1 MVEHNDP
8 APRTAR
14 WQPARKLR
22 APVAF
27 VAGILAT
34 LIALVTY
41 SVLAPAPTTTLTMR
55 DVNDAIARAMASAT
69 PRPALSV
76 SVYHAVAPSVVLIQ
90 ARIGAQRAGARS
102 DGELRELGSGVIV
115 NERGLILTSL
125 HVVEDA
131 TNILVT
137 FADGS
142 AAPALIIAEQPEND
156 IAVLRPLRLPATL
169 VPATL
174 GNPNAL
180 RVGDEAYVIGNPLGL
195 RGSLS
200 AGVISGLG
208 RSFKPQNRTR
218 KLENLIQFD
227 AAVNPGSSGGP
238 LLNRYGQVVGIVTA
252 LANPSGGDSFS
263 GIGFAVPIDI
273 AGGAVGAPLY

>member
-1 MVEHNDP
+1 
-8 APRTAR
+8 
-14 WQPARKLR
+14 
-22 APVAF
+22 
-27 VAGILAT
+27 
-34 LIALVTY
+34 
-41 SVLAPAPTTTLTMR
+41 
-55 DVNDAIARAMASAT
+55 MASAT

-76 SVYHAVAPSVVLIQ
+76 SVYQAVAPSVVLIRAQ
-90 ARIGAQRAGARS
+90 GGAQRAGARS

-125 HVVEDA
+125 HVVENA

-142 AAPALIIAEQPEND
+142 EAPALIIADQPEND
-156 IAVLRPLRLPATL
+156 IAVLRPLRLPAML
-169 VPATL
+169 APATL

-180 RVGDEAYVIGNPLGL
+180 RVGDEAYVVSNPLGL

-200 AGVISGLG
+200 AGVISGLK
-208 RSFKPQNRTR
+208 RSFKPQNRAR

>member
-1 MVEHNDP
+1 MAEHNDS
-8 APRTAR
+8 APRTAG
-14 WQPARKLR
+14 WQPAHKLR
-22 APVAF
+22 APLAF
-27 VAGILAT
+27 TAGILA
-34 LIALVTY
+34 ALVALVIY
-41 SVLAPAPTTTLTMR
+41 SALAPAPATLTMR

-76 SVYHAVAPSVVLIQ
+76 SVYQAVAPSVVLIRAQ
-90 ARIGAQRAGARS
+90 GGAQRAGARS

-125 HVVEDA
+125 HVVENA

-142 AAPALIIAEQPEND
+142 EAPALIIAEQPEND
-156 IAVLRPLRLPATL
+156 IAVLRPLRLPAML
-169 VPATL
+169 APATL

-180 RVGDEAYVIGNPLGL
+180 RVGDEAYVVSNPLGL

-200 AGVISGLG
+200 AGVISGLK
-208 RSFKPQNRTR
+208 RSFKPQNRAR

>member
-1 MVEHNDP
+1 MAEHNDS
-8 APRTAR
+8 APRTAG
-14 WQPARKLR
+14 WQPAHKLR
-22 APVAF
+22 TPLAF
-27 VAGILAT
+27 TAGILA
-34 LIALVTY
+34 ALVALVIY
-41 SVLAPAPTTTLTMR
+41 SALAPAPATVTMR

-76 SVYHAVAPSVVLIQ
+76 SVYQAVAPSVVLIRAQ
-90 ARIGAQRAGARS
+90 GGAQRAGARS

-125 HVVEDA
+125 HVVENA

-142 AAPALIIAEQPEND
+142 EAPALIIADQPEND
-156 IAVLRPLRLPATL
+156 IAVLRPLRLPAML
-169 VPATL
+169 APATL

-180 RVGDEAYVIGNPLGL
+180 RVGDEAYVVSNPLGL

-200 AGVISGLG
+200 AGVISGLK
-208 RSFKPQNRTR
+208 RSFKPQNRAR

>member
-1 MVEHNDP
+1 MAEYNDS
-8 APRTAR
+8 APRTAG
-14 WQPARKLR
+14 WQPAHKLR
-22 APVAF
+22 TPLAF
-27 VAGILAT
+27 TAGILA
-34 LIALVTY
+34 ALVALVIY
-41 SVLAPAPTTTLTMR
+41 SALAPAPATVTMR

-76 SVYHAVAPSVVLIQ
+76 SVYQAVAPSVVLIRAQ
-90 ARIGAQRAGARS
+90 GGAQRAGARS

-131 TNILVT
+131 TDILVT

-142 AAPALIIAEQPEND
+142 EAPALIIADQPEND
-156 IAVLRPLRLPATL
+156 IAVLRPLRLPAML
-169 VPATL
+169 APATL

-180 RVGDEAYVIGNPLGL
+180 RVGDEAYVVSNPLGL

-200 AGVISGLG
+200 AGVISGLK
-208 RSFKPQNRTR
+208 RSFKPQNRAR

>member
-1 MVEHNDP
+1 MAEHNDP
-8 APRTAR
+8 APRTAE
-14 WQPARKLR
+14 WQPAHRLR
-22 APVAF
+22 TPLAF

-34 LIALVTY
+34 LIALMIYGALVPT
-41 SVLAPAPTTTLTMR
+41 PATVTMR

-76 SVYHAVAPSVVLIQ
+76 GVYQAVAPSVVLVRAQ
-90 ARIGAQRAGARS
+90 GGAQRTGARS
-102 DGELRELGSGVIV
+102 DGALRELGSGVIV

-131 TNILVT
+131 EDILVT

-142 AAPALIIAEQPEND
+142 EAPALIIAEQPEHD

-169 VPATL
+169 APATL

-180 RVGDEAYVIGNPLGL
+180 RVGDEAYVIANPLGL

-200 AGVISGLG
+200 AGVISGLK
-208 RSFKPQNRTR
+208 RSFKPQNRAR

-252 LANPSGGDSFS
+252 LANPSGGDAFS

>member
-1 MVEHNDP
+1 MAEHNDS
-8 APRTAR
+8 APRTAG
-14 WQPARKLR
+14 WQPAHKLR
-22 APVAF
+22 TPLAF
-27 VAGILAT
+27 TAGILA
-34 LIALVTY
+34 ALVALVIY
-41 SVLAPAPTTTLTMR
+41 SALAPAPATLTMR

-76 SVYHAVAPSVVLIQ
+76 SVYQAVAPSVVLIRAQ
-90 ARIGAQRAGARS
+90 GGAQRAGARS

-125 HVVEDA
+125 HVVENA

-142 AAPALIIAEQPEND
+142 EAPALIIADQPEND
-156 IAVLRPLRLPATL
+156 IAVLRPLRLPAML
-169 VPATL
+169 APATL

-180 RVGDEAYVIGNPLGL
+180 RVGDEAYVVSNPLGL

-200 AGVISGLG
+200 AGVISGLK
-208 RSFKPQNRTR
+208 RSFKPQNRAR

>member
-1 MVEHNDP
+1 MAEHNDS
-8 APRTAR
+8 APRTAG
-14 WQPARKLR
+14 WQPAHKLR
-22 APVAF
+22 TPLAF
-27 VAGILAT
+27 TAGILA
-34 LIALVTY
+34 ALVALVIY
-41 SVLAPAPTTTLTMR
+41 SALAPAPATVTMR

-76 SVYHAVAPSVVLIQ
+76 SVYQAVAPSVVLIRAQ
-90 ARIGAQRAGARS
+90 GGAQRAGARS

-125 HVVEDA
+125 HVVENA

-142 AAPALIIAEQPEND
+142 EAPALIIAEQPEND
-156 IAVLRPLRLPATL
+156 IAVLRPLRLPAML
-169 VPATL
+169 APATL

-180 RVGDEAYVIGNPLGL
+180 RVGDEAYVVSNPLGL

-200 AGVISGLG
+200 AGVISGLK
-208 RSFKPQNRTR
+208 RSFKPQNRAR

-252 LANPSGGDSFS
+252 LANPSGEDSFS

>member
-1 MVEHNDP
+1 MAEHNDS
-8 APRTAR
+8 APRTAG
-14 WQPARKLR
+14 WQPAHKLR
-22 APVAF
+22 TPLAF
-27 VAGILAT
+27 TAGILA
-34 LIALVTY
+34 ALVALVIY
-41 SVLAPAPTTTLTMR
+41 SALAPAPATVTMR

-76 SVYHAVAPSVVLIQ
+76 SVYQAVAPSVVLIRAQ
-90 ARIGAQRAGARS
+90 GGAQRAGARS

-125 HVVEDA
+125 HVVENA

-142 AAPALIIAEQPEND
+142 EAPALIIADQPEND
-156 IAVLRPLRLPATL
+156 IAVLRPLRLPAML
-169 VPATL
+169 APATL

-180 RVGDEAYVIGNPLGL
+180 RVGDEAYVVSNPLGL

-200 AGVISGLG
+200 AGVISGLK
-208 RSFKPQNRTR
+208 RSFKPQNRAR
-218 KLENLIQFD
+218 KLGNLIQFD